1 MATSNLTFLAIWKI
15 PLQANSANETEHDP
29 QMKFPR
35 MKAVWQGAD
44 FVGWVRCFGLNATL
58 SACFSDTILPEM
70 LTMMILWQF
79 SYVSPKD
86 NAEII
91 NNQVLENL

>member
-1 MATSNLTFLAIWKI
+1 MYGGLDLRTHMVTSNLTFLATWKI
-15 PLQANSANETEHDP
+15 PLQANSDP
-29 QMKFPR
+29 KIGNNPHMKFPR

-70 LTMMILWQF
+70 LTMMILW
-79 SYVSPKD
+79 
-86 NAEII
+86 
-91 NNQVLENL
+91 